1 MVART
6 LMEEKLM
13 KVTWPQVV
21 LILGIVFAMLA
32 TTILLRLI
40 GDDAGNILLS
50 VVTSLMVV
58 LGALGLVNN
67 ARQEAKID
75 QVTEM
80 SNGRL
85 NDVMEDNR
93 KMRAELTQ
101 MALMV
106 TVPPPSLPEPSSNDH
121 TS

>member
-1 MVART
+1 
-6 LMEEKLM
+6 M